1 MSRAPFHVVG
11 SVSPAAARASRTSCS
26 IVPDEPT
33 MTSWPI
39 WLARRAK
46 SDTIAATWRRHD
58 DTADGWTFDPSGKK
72 RFVSRSAPSL
82 RLATASRLPRSPTMS
97 SVLPPPMSHT
107 SARRSKIGNA
117 WSTPRWMRRASS
129 TPETISTS
137 IPASRCD
144 PVEEVVVVLGLT
156 DRAGRDGPHRR
167 IEAVGDPPAAG
178 QRGDA
183 PLDRVVLEARHVA
196 RAGAEPHHLLLAG
209 EHVEVVVLTEP
220 GDHEVH
226 GVGPHVDSSESPGHE
241 GKAYGCGGASRSS
254 SCDGTRIAEGGP
266 EEPATKVETSTA
278 AEAPYRGLG
287 DAK

>member
-11 SVSPAAARASRTSCS
+11 SVSPADARASRTSCS

-129 TPETISTS
+129 TPDTISTS
-137 IPASRCD
+137 IPASRCTRSRKSSWFSASRTALVATARTGASKLSAIRRQRASAATPRSIASSSRRVMSPE
-144 PVEEVVVVLGLT
+144 PVPSRTISFSRVST
-156 DRAGRDGPHRR
+156 SKWSSSPSRATTRCTR
-167 IEAVGDPPAAG
+167 
-178 QRGDA
+178 
-183 PLDRVVLEARHVA
+183 
-196 RAGAEPHHLLLAG
+196 
-209 EHVEVVVLTEP
+209 
-220 GDHEVH
+220 
-226 GVGPHVDSSESPGHE
+226 VGPDVDSSESPGHE
-241 GKAYGCGGASRSS
+241 GRAYGCGALRRS
-254 SCDGTRIAEGGP
+254 G
-266 EEPATKVETSTA
+266 
-278 AEAPYRGLG
+278 
-287 DAK
+287 